1 MLIAARGRTLVA
13 VAKPVVVRLV
23 AETSGAATA
32 AAPSPGTAVKRAI
45 ACRVP
50 IVVALGQGETVS
62 TEVARGR
69 MLAVVAAAVFPGL
82 AMALR
87 PVRPASAAAPAGPTW
102 EGGGAAVAQ
111 ALAVA
116 RVGGGAAQA
125 LAAAAA
131 VAVVAA
137 SAVAVVAAAVAVGVA
152 VSRNRFPFLR
162 RRIR

>member
-1 MLIAARGRTLVA
+1 MLIAARGKISVVVA
-13 VAKPVVVRLV
+13 NPVVVRLAV
-23 AETSGAATA
+23 ETSGVAMA

-50 IVVALGQGETVS
+50 IVVALRQGETVP
-62 TEVARGR
+62 TEEAPGR
-69 MLAVVAAAVFPGL
+69 MPAIVVAAVFPGS
-82 AMALR
+82 AMVPR

-102 EGGGAAVAQ
+102 AGVAAAGAQ

>member
-1 MLIAARGRTLVA
+1 MLIAARGRTLAAVEKPVA
-13 VAKPVVVRLV
+13 VMPVVAMV
-23 AETSGAATA
+23 AAL
-32 AAPSPGTAVKRAI
+32 KRAI

-50 IVVALGQGETVS
+50 IVVVLRRGAVS

-69 MLAVVAAAVFPGL
+69 MPAVVAAAVFPGL

-87 PVRPASAAAPAGPTW
+87 PVRPASVAAPAGPTW
-102 EGGGAAVAQ
+102 EGVGAAVAQ

-137 SAVAVVAAAVAVGVA
+137 SAVAAVAAAVAVGVA